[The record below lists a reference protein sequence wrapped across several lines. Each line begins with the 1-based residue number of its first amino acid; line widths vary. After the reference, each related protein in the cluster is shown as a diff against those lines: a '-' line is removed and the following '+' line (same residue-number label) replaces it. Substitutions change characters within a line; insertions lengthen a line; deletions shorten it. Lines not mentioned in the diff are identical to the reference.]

1 MRYVIPW
8 VGLGG
13 LLLAAGCT
21 NSRLS
26 VIGGGGNTLPSNA
39 STPTVAAL
47 VKYMD
52 DNAQRVRSLR
62 CDDMDLGVSHGI
74 IQLVNLRT
82 QLACQQPRSFRMSAN
97 LAGNDEVDLGSNDQE
112 FWFWIRKMDPH
123 QFFCPYQALDE
134 KRPVRLPFPFQPS
147 WVMETLGMGSY
158 GPPERYQLVVEGNRV
173 PERYKL
179 VEHTTGPQG
188 NKVRKVIVFNAREQ
202 KDHYPQITDFLLLD
216 DATGKELCSAKI
228 LEVHRDASGTVVP
241 RRLQLRWPEEKITLT
256 LRLSRPVLNAQLP
269 GPLFVRRPLAG
280 QPSINLATG
289 RPEGQPTGLQRVGA
303 QGRPPRAGS

>member
-13 LLLAAGCT
+13 LLLVAGCT

-26 VIGGGGNTLPSNA
+26 VLGGGGSTLPSN
-39 STPTVAAL
+39 TPTPTAAAL

-62 CDDMDLGVSHGI
+62 CDDVDLGVSHGL
-74 IQLVNLRT
+74 IQLANLPT
-82 QLACQQPRSFRMSAN
+82 QLACQQPRSFRMSAK

-112 FWFWIRKMDPH
+112 FWYWIKKADPH

-147 WVMETLGMGSY
+147 WVMEALGMGSY
-158 GPPERYQLVVEGNRV
+158 GPPEKYEPVVVEGRRE

-179 VEHTTGPQG
+179 VERTRGPQG
-188 NKVRKVIVFNAREQ
+188 NMVRKVIVFNAVRQ
-202 KDHYPQITDFLLLD
+202 KDHYPQVTDFLLLD

-228 LEVHRDASGTVVP
+228 LEVYRDAQGVVVP

-256 LRLSRPVLNAQLP
+256 LRLSRPQVNAQLP
-269 GPLFVRRPLAG
+269 APLFVRRPLAG
-280 QPSINLATG
+280 QPSYNLAT
-289 RPEGQPTGLQRVGA
+289 RSWEGQPTGLQRVVGMS
-303 QGRPPRAGS
+303 R